1 METGILSFIHGFCDW
16 GFWSLPFIMQRW
28 SLSGYKNCNFVWT
41 WITYELQTLT
51 SREFSNFLQQVAK
64 YKDRPQILQMMNYKF
79 CLYTGILPEVRQK
92 YSRRTNAQFPSSL
105 TSKNGNIAIPY
116 KSNQQEREKAI
127 PYLYLKWRGISCI
140 PSAHF
145 SDINSDAMLQWNFI
159 FWGRGQKVNGHRD
172 NA

>member
-51 SREFSNFLQQVAK
+51 SREFSNFLQHVAK

-105 TSKNGNIAIPY
+105 TSKSGNIAIPY
-116 KSNQQEREKAI
+116 KSNQHPFRT
-127 PYLYLKWRGISCI
+127 
-140 PSAHF
+140 
-145 SDINSDAMLQWNFI
+145 LQWYKQWCYATVKFH
-159 FWGRGQKVNGHRD
+159 FWGERTKSQRPQG
-172 NA
+172 

>member
-1 METGILSFIHGFCDW
+1 METGILSFRHGFCDW

-116 KSNQQEREKAI
+116 KSNQQAARTRKSYTI
-127 PYLYLKWRGISCI
+127 PMPEMAGHLLHPFRT
-140 PSAHF
+140 
-145 SDINSDAMLQWNFI
+145 LQWYKQWCYATVKFH
-159 FWGRGQKVNGHRD
+159 FLGERTKSQRPQG
-172 NA
+172 